1 MKVESMNPIV
11 RQLSQYAS
19 DKMFAAM
26 SGNYKEF
33 KNASKAF
40 GKLASE
46 NLELLPQVKAPK
58 ASGNPL
64 FSKIG
69 RSIMKVLFLDK
80 FRRKTPEE
88 KAVIEYTKK
97 TKISR
102 RSTQIYE
109 NGLK

>member
-1 MKVESMNPIV
+1 MNPVV

-26 SGNYKEF
+26 SGNYKDF

-58 ASGNPL
+58 ASGIPN
-64 FSKIG
+64 S
-69 RSIMKVLFLDK
+69 
-80 FRRKTPEE
+80 EE
-88 KAVIEYTKK
+88 KLRKKRLSLNTLETK
-97 TKISR
+97 
-102 RSTQIYE
+102 
-109 NGLK
+109 NLKKKHTNI

>member
-1 MKVESMNPIV
+1 MKVESINPVV
-11 RQLSQYAS
+11 RQLSQYAT

-26 SGNYKEF
+26 SGNYKDF

-46 NLELLPQVKAPK
+46 NLELLPQVKAQK
-58 ASGNPL
+58 ASGIPL

-88 KAVIEYTKK
+88 KAVIEYIRKQK
-97 TKISR
+97 FQEEAHKYMR
-102 RSTQIYE
+102 M
-109 NGLK
+109 G